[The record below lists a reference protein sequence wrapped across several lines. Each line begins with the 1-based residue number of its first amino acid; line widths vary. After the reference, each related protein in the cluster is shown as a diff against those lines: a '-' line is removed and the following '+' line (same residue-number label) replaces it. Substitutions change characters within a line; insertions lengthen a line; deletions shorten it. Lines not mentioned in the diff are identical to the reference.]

1 HRMSDPGIVLASP
14 WGPALAIGGMMLV
27 TFLCRIAG
35 AVLMRHVRIT
45 PRIERGLRALPGS
58 IILATILPVALDAG
72 WPALVALGAAI
83 GVMAATRIDVLSL
96 AAGLGT
102 LSVIRA
108 LL

>member
-1 HRMSDPGIVLASP
+1 MSDLDTLIGSP
-14 WGPALAIGGMMLV
+14 WGAVLAIAAMALA

-35 AVLMRHVRIT
+35 VVVMSRVRIT

-58 IILATILPVALDAG
+58 IIMATILPVTIDNGPPAII
-72 WPALVALGAAI
+72 ALVAAAI
-83 GVMAATRIDVLSL
+83 AMFLTRQELAGL

-102 LSVIRA
+102 LSIIRA

>member
-1 HRMSDPGIVLASP
+1 MSGFGAFIASP
-14 WGPALAIGGMMLV
+14 WGSALAIAAMTLI

-35 AVLMRHVRIT
+35 VVLMSHVRIT
-45 PRIERGLRALPGS
+45 PRVERGLRALPGS
-58 IILATILPVALDAG
+58 IILATILPAALDNG
-72 WPALVALGAAI
+72 WPALAALGAAVA
-83 GVMAATRIDVLSL
+83 VMAATRIDLLGL